1 MRLYPIRLRLGCTQK
16 SGSAPDVIPRSGDL
30 TGLSDGVGVCNEICQ
45 SNEMGLEQARFSSP
59 NDSFSRA
66 SSGFESLS
74 LRSEQRQRNPL
85 SRSSYAS
92 ALSPTESIESLR
104 CSNQPIADS

>member
-16 SGSAPDVIPRSGDL
+16 LGSAPDVIPRSGDL

-59 NDSFSRA
+59 NDSRFHEPRVV
-66 SSGFESLS
+66 
-74 LRSEQRQRNPL
+74 L
-85 SRSSYAS
+85 SR
-92 ALSPTESIESLR
+92 LV
-104 CSNQPIADS
+104 